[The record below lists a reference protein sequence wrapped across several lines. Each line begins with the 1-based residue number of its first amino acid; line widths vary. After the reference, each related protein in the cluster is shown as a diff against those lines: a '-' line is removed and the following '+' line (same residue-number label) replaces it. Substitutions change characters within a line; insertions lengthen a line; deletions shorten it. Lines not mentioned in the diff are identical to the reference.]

1 MQDVKVDRNKYI
13 GGSDIP
19 IIMGISPFKTRF
31 DLLLEKAEL
40 KENEFDGNAY
50 TEYGNIMEPKIRDY
64 INKSQSLNFKE
75 GKHIK
80 DDIRCHTDGENENTI
95 LEIKTT
101 SNIHENVNEYK
112 IYLVQLL
119 FYMMNTN
126 KNKGMLAVY
135 ERPDNFKEDFEDG
148 RLRLYTIHLEDYTS
162 LCEEINKAV
171 EQFRIDLAK
180 VKENPL
186 ITEQELM
193 PDDLNMLFKEF
204 ISNKKMIDK
213 LTASNKLLIDKIEP
227 LVKIAGKQTFEIE
240 NVKATFTYGS
250 VGIVKT
256 IKEFNVDRFKT
267 ENEKLYNKY
276 LENIEKPGK
285 SSSSSIKISELK
297 EKE

>member
-19 IIMGISPFKTRF
+19 IIMGISPFKRRF

-64 INKSQSLNFKE
+64 INKAQSLNFKE

-80 DDIRCHTDGENENTI
+80 DDIRCHTDGEDETTI

-101 SNIHENVNEYK
+101 SNIHENINEYK

-162 LCEEINKAV
+162 LCEEIKKAL

-193 PDDLNMLFKEF
+193 PDDLNILFKEF

-227 LVKIAGKQTFEIE
+227 LVKSAGKQTFEIG

-250 VGIVKT
+250 AGIVKT
-256 IKEFNVDRFKT
+256 IKEFNIDRFKT

-276 LENIEKPGK
+276 LEDIKKPGK
-285 SSSSSIKISELK
+285 SSPNSIKLSELK
-297 EKE
+297 GKE